1 MVSVSIS
8 LIRNVV
14 LGLSAS
20 ALVACGGGA
29 DASDGSE
36 ATADAIVGVT
46 DLASLESTLGLV
58 LDTTTP
64 SGTPF
69 KGACYDALKTDATAA
84 NDKGSPRW
92 EFRRYAGGSTAWFAV
107 KGSGLD
113 SADHRPVVCLDIQTP
128 TMRASLS
135 GVVLDAVLR
144 YGLGRLRSTV
154 NGTLVFDSGTV
165 KFRACGVATSYVA
178 RATPLGV
185 PVNLAPSI
193 GGCLDEIELDGV
205 SITSVY
211 SPGGPTTGTLSIEGA
226 TAYAVY
232 RYAYASSRGT
242 QRFSVA
248 SDAVGKFLHKA
259 DSFGDGPSSG
269 STWHFSRADAA
280 DASSWG
286 VATGASDSSTYESI
300 QLTAPGAAPSNAFA
314 SCSRDVPDGQT
325 APDYQCSG
333 M

>member
-1 MVSVSIS
+1 MVSVFIS
-8 LIRNVV
+8 LIRNLA

-29 DASDGSE
+29 DASDSSE

-46 DLASLESTLGLV
+46 DLKNLESTLGLV

-69 KGACYDALKTDATAA
+69 NGACYNALKTGATAA
-84 NDKGSPRW
+84 NYEP
-92 EFRRYAGGSTAWFAV
+92 RRYAGGSTAWFAV

-113 SADHRPVVCLDIQTP
+113 AGDQRPVVCLDIQTP
-128 TMRASLS
+128 TMHTSLS

-154 NGTLVFDSGTV
+154 NGTLVFDAGTV
-165 KFRACGVATSYVA
+165 KFRPCGVATSSVA
-178 RATPLGV
+178 RATPIGV

-193 GGCLDEIELDGV
+193 GGCLDAIELEGV

-232 RYAYASSRGT
+232 RYAYASSRRT
-242 QRFSVA
+242 QNFSVA

-259 DSFGDGPSSG
+259 ESFGDGPSSG
-269 STWHFSRADAA
+269 NSWHFSRADAHY
-280 DASSWG
+280 ASSWG
-286 VATGASDSSTYESI
+286 IATGAKDSSTDETI
-300 QLTAPGAAPSNAFA
+300 QLTAPGAAPSSAFA
-314 SCSRDVPDGQT
+314 SCSRNIPDGHD
-325 APDYQCSG
+325 APDFQCRG
-333 M
+333 L